1 MIATILS
8 TFTEKSKAVSPTLNF
23 EDGVIFVVK
32 AEGPGEPEGESSA
45 THMGNLTTSGIN
57 IVGAVELSPGKEQ
70 SVC

>member
-1 MIATILS
+1 MIMIATILS

-23 EDGVIFVVK
+23 EDEVIFIVK

-45 THMGNLTTSGIN
+45 THMGNLTTSGI
-57 IVGAVELSPGKEQ
+57 IGAIELLPGKER